1 MKIAITG
8 HTSGIG
14 LGLYE
19 YFKQDNHVI
28 GLSRSTGHDI
38 SNHENRLKIIESVK
52 GCDIIVNN
60 AYNNYDDCQLEM
72 LKMMVDGGA
81 ENTILI
87 NISSRY
93 TTDSNQYCQT
103 KLNLDRYCESLIFNR
118 RVKLINIKPGLI
130 DTPRVKN
137 NNNPKMEVEDV
148 IDIVKFALGHIDKYT
163 IHSICF
169 GK

>member
-1 MKIAITG
+1 MKVAITG

-19 YFKQDNHVI
+19 HFKIDNHVI

-38 SNHENRLKIIESVK
+38 TNHEHRLKIIESVK
-52 GCDIIVNN
+52 DCDIIVNN
-60 AYNNYDDCQLEM
+60 AYHDYDDSQLEM
-72 LKMMVDGGA
+72 LKMMVDST
-81 ENTILI
+81 ENAILI

-93 TTDSNQYCQT
+93 TIDSNKYCQT

-137 NNNPKMEVEDV
+137 INNPKMEVEDV
-148 IDIVKFALGHIDKYT
+148 VNIVKFALANIDKYT